1 MFSFNF
7 QQAIRV
13 ILKKTLMVSAFILCF
28 YSMYGQ
34 DISGKNSGNKYN
46 YDEISKEKLRSYLDS
61 SMLFQKRADQVENAT
76 IYLRKELAREKDS
89 IERSNIEQEILSM
102 EFLYSGYLQSANDY
116 YQKAIDTGIPFPELS
131 EPVPEGK
138 IIDHKGNAIAGPVL
152 IEFEDPDM
160 DIRNETEIDSLQIA
174 DTVVA
179 EETESIIITSVYIN
193 EFRIITSNKESD
205 KLSVPLD
212 EPIPEGVIYRIQ
224 IGIFKNL
231 DSRSYFKGIEPIM
244 AESIEGKDVIRY
256 SVGLFSRY
264 NDAIAALDRVKEKD
278 FIDAFIVAF
287 NNQKRIQVKLART
300 IESGEETD
308 ELDQ

>member
-1 MFSFNF
+1 MFNSNF
-7 QQAIRV
+7 RQAIRV
-13 ILKKTLMVSAFILCF
+13 IMKKTLVVSGLILFF

-34 DISGKNSGNKYN
+34 DISGKNSGNRYN

-76 IYLRKELAREKDS
+76 IYLRKELARENDS

-102 EFLYSGYLQSANDY
+102 ESLYSGYLQSANDY
-116 YQKAIDTGIPFPELS
+116 YQKAKNTGIPFSEISESGPE
-131 EPVPEGK
+131 EK

-152 IEFEDPDM
+152 IESEDPDM
-160 DIRNETEIDSLQIA
+160 DARDETEIDSLQIA

-179 EETESIIITSVYIN
+179 EGTDSIMITPVYIN
-193 EFRIITSNKESD
+193 EFKILTSNKESD
-205 KLSVPLD
+205 KLSIPLD
-212 EPIPEGVIYRIQ
+212 EPIPDGVIYRIQ

-231 DSRSYFKGIEPIM
+231 DSRLYFKGIEPIM

-264 NDAIAALDRVKEKD
+264 NDAIAALDRVMEKD
-278 FIDAFIVAF
+278 FTDAFIVAF

-300 IESGEETD
+300 IESGGETD